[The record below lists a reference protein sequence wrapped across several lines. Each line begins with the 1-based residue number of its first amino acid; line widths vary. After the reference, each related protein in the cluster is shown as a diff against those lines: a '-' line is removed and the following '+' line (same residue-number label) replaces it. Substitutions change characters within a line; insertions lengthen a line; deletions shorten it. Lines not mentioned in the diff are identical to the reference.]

1 MAGIRVLMLPGT
13 KVSRRPAGL
22 SLQESLRNRIHEEK
36 QMTRV
41 FDPGASSADLTWD
54 AIDWR
59 PIEKHVRRLQTRIAK
74 ATAEERW
81 GKVKALQWLL
91 THSFYAKLL
100 AVKRVTGNRGGKTP
114 GVDGMLWR
122 TPQQKIDAASSL
134 KRRGYRPQPL
144 RRIYIPKKSGQQRPL
159 GIPTMAD
166 RAYQALHWFALE
178 PVSETRA
185 DRNAYGFRP
194 KRGTADAIAQCF
206 NLLCRRTSA
215 QWILEGDI
223 KSCFDQID
231 HDWLLANIPMDKE
244 VLNKWLKAGYVEK
257 NLFYPTADG
266 TPQGGII
273 SPTLMLMTL
282 RGLEEVVAHATTGQ
296 DKVHVVAYADDFVI
310 TGASEAV
317 LRDKVKPAL
326 EAFLDKRGLELS
338 KEKTLITSIER
349 GFDFLGFNVRKYNG
363 KLLIKPAKK
372 NVLAFLADLRC
383 TIQSKKSIS
392 SGELIRLL
400 NPKIRGWANYYR
412 HVVSKQTFSYVD
424 HHVFQATWKW
434 SIRRHPNKPVDWVKR
449 KYFRRD
455 GSRDWVFGGQTV
467 DRNGAVCFRTLVHAG
482 DTAIR
487 RHIKVRSDANPYS
500 SLDEGYFANRAGR
513 RFHYYLAGVAPL
525 WQTGV

>member
-1 MAGIRVLMLPGT
+1 
-13 KVSRRPAGL
+13 
-22 SLQESLRNRIHEEK
+22 
-36 QMTRV
+36 MTAISKP
-41 FDPGASSADLTWD
+41 DSGASSAHLTWD
-54 AIDWR
+54 AIDWHT
-59 PIEKHVRRLQTRIAK
+59 IENHVRRLQVRIAK

-91 THSFYAKLL
+91 THSFYAKLF

-114 GVDGMLWR
+114 GVDGTLWR
-122 TPQQKIDAASSL
+122 TPQQKVEAISSL
-134 KRRGYRPQPL
+134 RRRGYRPQPL
-144 RRIYIPKKSGQQRPL
+144 RRIYIPKKNRQQRPL
-159 GIPTMAD
+159 GIPTMVD
-166 RAYQALHWFALE
+166 RAHQALHWFALE

-185 DRNAYGFRP
+185 DRNTYGFRP

-206 NLLCRRTSA
+206 NLLCRKTSA

-223 KSCFDQID
+223 KSCFDKID
-231 HDWLLANIPMDKE
+231 HDWLLANIPMDKD

-257 NLFYPTADG
+257 NLFYPTEDG

-282 RGLEEVVAHATTGQ
+282 RGLEDVVARATTGQ
-296 DKVHVVAYADDFVI
+296 DKVSVVAYADDFVI
-310 TGASEAV
+310 TGASKTV
-317 LRDKVKPAL
+317 LTDKVKPAV
-326 EAFLDKRGLELS
+326 EAFLKIRGLELS
-338 KEKTLITSIER
+338 KEKTQITHIER

-372 NVLAFLADLRC
+372 NVLAFLTDLRC
-383 TIQSKKSIS
+383 TIKSKKAIS

-424 HHVFQATWKW
+424 HYVFQATWKW
-434 SIRRHPNKPVDWVKR
+434 SIRRHPNKPIDWVKR
-449 KYFRRD
+449 KYFRRE
-455 GSRDWVFGGQTV
+455 GSRDWVFGGQTI
-467 DRNGAVCFRTLVHAG
+467 DRSGAVSFRRLVHAS

-500 SLDEGYFANRAGR
+500 SSDDAYFANRASR
-513 RFHYYLAGVAPL
+513 RLHNYLSVVAPMAL
-525 WQTGV
+525 SGI